1 MKMPKRLIDCLDEN
15 KISYGIWRYPET
27 SGAPSIAEAEHLKG
41 RHRAKEM
48 MVRSGAQHLM
58 VVLPAEWRAA
68 LIGLAVWLICATAVA
83 AAERVSLIKID
94 GAIGPAT
101 ASYISRSIDE
111 ARGQNAQCLIIQ
123 LNTPG
128 GLLDSTQTIVQ
139 SFLGSTEPVVVYVA
153 PTGST
158 ATSAGCFITIA
169 ASVAAMAPATTIG
182 AAHPVTIGG
191 NPAGGDEKVD
201 DTMKKK
207 LENFSVSYMEAIAAR
222 RHRNV
227 EWAKS
232 AVRESASISA
242 EKALELKVVDLIA
255 TDLTDLL
262 KQLNGRVVDGKTLK
276 TAGAELSEIRMSP
289 SERVFQKLWRPE
301 VMFILMLI
309 AMYGIIGE
317 LTTPGAILPG
327 VVGAIALI
335 LALYLAAILPV
346 NATGLALIALA
357 LMLFVFD
364 IYAPTHGVLTIGGI
378 ISFLIGSLMLF
389 NRADPL
395 FRLSLGYIIPATL
408 ITALFFVFVVG
419 KGLRAQFLPVKAGAE
434 TMVGKT
440 ATALTAIDS
449 RGGRIFVEG
458 EYWNAVSDTP
468 IGKGDGAEIAAVQGL
483 TLKVQPAKGT

>member
-1 MKMPKRLIDCLDEN
+1 MRNLL
-15 KISYGIWRYPET
+15 T
-27 SGAPSIAEAEHLKG
+27 SASAGLF
-41 RHRAKEM
+41 
-48 MVRSGAQHLM
+48 V
-58 VVLPAEWRAA
+58 
-68 LIGLAVWLICATAVA
+68 GLACGSAP
-83 AAERVSLIKID
+83 AAEKIDLIKID

-101 ASYISRSIDE
+101 ASYIARSIDQ
-111 ARGQNAQCLIIQ
+111 ARAQNAQCLVVQ

-128 GLLDSTQTIVQ
+128 GLLESTQNIVQ
-139 SFLGSTEPVVVYVA
+139 SFLSAPIPVVVYVA
-153 PTGST
+153 PTGAT
-158 ATSAGCFITIA
+158 ATSAGCFITIS

-191 NPAGGDEKVD
+191 NPAGGEEKPDE
-201 DTMKKK
+201 TMKKK
-207 LENFSVSYMEAIAAR
+207 LENFSVSYMEAIAAK

-255 TDLTDLL
+255 VDLTELL
-262 KQLNGRVVDGKTLK
+262 KQLNGRAIDGKTLN
-276 TAGAELSEIRMSP
+276 TASAEIAEIKMSP
-289 SERVFQKLWRPE
+289 SEQVFQKLWRPE

-309 AMYGIIGE
+309 AIYGIIGE

-346 NATGLALIALA
+346 NVTGLALIGLA
-357 LMLFVFD
+357 LMLFIFD
-364 IYAPTHGVLTIGGI
+364 LYAPTHGVLTIGGI

-395 FRLSLGYIIPATL
+395 FRLSLGYIVPATM
-408 ITALFFVFVVG
+408 ITAAFFVFEIG
-419 KGLRAQFLPVKAGAE
+419 KGLRAQRLPIRAGAE
-434 TMVGKT
+434 TLLGKT
-440 ATALTAIDS
+440 VSALTLIDS

-458 EYWNAVSDTP
+458 EYWNAISDTP
-468 IGKGDGAEIAAVQGL
+468 VEPGTPVKIAAVQGL
-483 TLKVQPAKGT
+483 TLKVKAK

>member
-1 MKMPKRLIDCLDEN
+1 MKTALTGL
-15 KISYGIWRYPET
+15 
-27 SGAPSIAEAEHLKG
+27 
-41 RHRAKEM
+41 
-48 MVRSGAQHLM
+48 
-58 VVLPAEWRAA
+58 VLWLVCTTVPAA
-68 LIGLAVWLICATAVA
+68 LGV
-83 AAERVSLIKID
+83 EKVSFIKID

-111 ARGQNAQCLIIQ
+111 ARTQNAQGLVVQ

-128 GLLDSTQTIVQ
+128 GLLDSTETIVQ
-139 SFLGSTEPVVVYVA
+139 SFLGSTVPVVVYVA
-153 PTGST
+153 PTGAT

-182 AAHPVTIGG
+182 AAHPVMLGG
-191 NPAGGDEKVD
+191 NPTGAEQKPDE
-201 DTMKKK
+201 TMKQK
-207 LENFSVSYMEAIAAR
+207 LENFSVSYMEAIAAK

-232 AVRESASISA
+232 AVKESASISA

-255 TDLTDLL
+255 VDLTELL
-262 KQLNGRVVDGKTLK
+262 KQLNGRVVDGKTLH
-276 TAGAELSEIRMSP
+276 TAGAEVVEIKMSP

-346 NATGLALIALA
+346 NVTGLALIALA
-357 LMLFVFD
+357 FMLFIFD
-364 IYAPTHGVLTIGGI
+364 VYAPTHGVLTVGGI

-395 FRLSLGYIIPATL
+395 FRLSLNYIVPATL
-408 ITALFFVFVVG
+408 VTAAFFIFIIG
-419 KGLRAQFLPVKAGAE
+419 KGLRAQLLPVKVGAE
-434 TMVGKT
+434 TLIGRTV
-440 ATALTAIDS
+440 TALTPINS
-449 RGGRIFVEG
+449 RGGSVLVEG
-458 EYWNAVSDTP
+458 ENVNA
-468 IGKGDGAEIAAVQGL
+468 
-483 TLKVQPAKGT
+483 